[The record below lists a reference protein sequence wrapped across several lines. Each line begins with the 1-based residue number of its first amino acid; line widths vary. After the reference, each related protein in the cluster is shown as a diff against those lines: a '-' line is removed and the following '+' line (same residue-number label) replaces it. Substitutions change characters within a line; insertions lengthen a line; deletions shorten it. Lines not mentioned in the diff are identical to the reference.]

1 MKCLWSFLRSTKEC
15 NFLPQKTIFAGARLL
30 QFTSEHEMICVNF
43 RNIFTYTV
51 HNFLKQSSLLGLRT
65 TVPFVTAHLE
75 IFHCTHHPVIPK
87 SILCFT
93 FCSTL
98 NALSKRTSK

>member
-1 MKCLWSFLRSTKEC
+1 MLTTRYVGKW
-15 NFLPQKTIFAGARLL
+15 
-30 QFTSEHEMICVNF
+30 
-43 RNIFTYTV
+43 Y
-51 HNFLKQSSLLGLRT
+51 LRT

-75 IFHCTHHPVIPK
+75 IFHSTHHPVIPK
-87 SILCFT
+87 SDLYFT

>member
-1 MKCLWSFLRSTKEC
+1 MMSQLKLELHMRLIAYDSLQTYSLISYRLEIYTITWREYERIGQTNCLEYVAL
-15 NFLPQKTIFAGARLL
+15 A
-30 QFTSEHEMICVNF
+30 
-43 RNIFTYTV
+43 
-51 HNFLKQSSLLGLRT
+51 LKT
-65 TVPFVTAHLE
+65 TVPLATAHLE

-87 SILCFT
+87 FDLYFT

>member
-1 MKCLWSFLRSTKEC
+1 MKAIENLNIPLFTRNFKQNANGRKGPVKLIKRVKIAHSFLQTVSD
-15 NFLPQKTIFAGARLL
+15 
-30 QFTSEHEMICVNF
+30 QFHVI
-43 RNIFTYTV
+43 I
-51 HNFLKQSSLLGLRT
+51 LRT

-75 IFHCTHHPVIPK
+75 IFHCTHHPVISK
-87 SILCFT
+87 SDLYFT

>member
-1 MKCLWSFLRSTKEC
+1 MCENYCFFWVL
-15 NFLPQKTIFAGARLL
+15 
-30 QFTSEHEMICVNF
+30 FTDAEKINDQ
-43 RNIFTYTV
+43 IP
-51 HNFLKQSSLLGLRT
+51 HNLHSVFHSALHNSKYSYSSRT

-87 SILCFT
+87 SDLYFT

-98 NALSKRTSK
+98 NALSKKTSK

>member
-1 MKCLWSFLRSTKEC
+1 MTNNQGHMRLCAAKRQMIKIRVQAFSKPGITIFLR
-15 NFLPQKTIFAGARLL
+15 
-30 QFTSEHEMICVNF
+30 M
-43 RNIFTYTV
+43 
-51 HNFLKQSSLLGLRT
+51 
-65 TVPFVTAHLE
+65 TVPFVTAQHE

-87 SILCFT
+87 SDLYFT